1 MSKKFIYVSLLFFLI
16 LSSCKEKSTSVDEII
31 LKFQPSKGQKYI
43 TEMQISQ
50 SMEAD
55 INGAFSLIDQNLEFK
70 IQSNIL
76 KDSSGFFKI
85 ENQYL
90 KLKMSQSQS
99 NEENED
105 VQSIDTDD
113 PKEGSS
119 SELENYYYL
128 LKSSKYQTML
138 DSRGQEISSNL
149 DEVNKKIGGQKFSSP
164 FQKMFQY
171 GVFFPDYALKEKEV
185 WYNEISIRDSQIVI
199 TGNTRYQLETWDDEL
214 VYINILSRLKGR
226 YVGFNNGGQMDI
238 EKTGTIIIYR
248 NTGWTKD
255 AKIEQKISWLDATTN
270 ENKLLG
276 NIQIQSYPS
285 K

>member
-1 MSKKFIYVSLLFFLI
+1 MSNKFIYVSLLFFLI

-50 SMEAD
+50 SMEVD

-70 IQSNIL
+70 IQSDIL

-128 LKSSKYQTML
+128 LKFSKYQTML

-214 VYINILSRLKGR
+214 VSINILSRLKGR

>member
-1 MSKKFIYVSLLFFLI
+1 MSNKFIYVSLLFFLI

-70 IQSNIL
+70 IQSDIL

-185 WYNEISIRDSQIVI
+185 WYNEVSIRDSQIVI

>member
-1 MSKKFIYVSLLFFLI
+1 MSNKFIYVSLLFFLI

-70 IQSNIL
+70 IQSDIL

-119 SELENYYYL
+119 SELENYYYQ

-171 GVFFPDYALKEKEV
+171 GVFFPDYPLKEKEV
-185 WYNEISIRDSQIVI
+185 WYNEVSIRDSQIVI

-214 VYINILSRLKGR
+214 VYINVLSRLKGR

>member
-1 MSKKFIYVSLLFFLI
+1 MSNKFIYVSLLFFLI

-70 IQSNIL
+70 IQSDIL

-99 NEENED
+99 NEENEE

-119 SELENYYYL
+119 SELENYYYR

>member
-70 IQSNIL
+70 IQSDIL

-99 NEENED
+99 NEENEE

-119 SELENYYYL
+119 SELENYYYR

>member
-99 NEENED
+99 NEENEE

-119 SELENYYYL
+119 SELENYYYR

-138 DSRGQEISSNL
+138 DSSGQEISSNL

-214 VYINILSRLKGR
+214 VYINVLSRLKGR